1 MHFASGVFMTIS
13 LKTSLMATI
22 VALLLMTCGLG
33 WVAVSQLSA
42 ANDRISEFADH
53 KLPLVRSLGEIRYAT
68 TRLRVRSAR
77 LAQITD
83 AGERQKAKDLADQS
97 IADVD
102 KAVAEYASLI
112 TALPKQQEV
121 LAAFKANWPTY
132 VSMHNDIYQKMVDG
146 KPDEASAILNKT
158 SQPPFNAVIAALQS
172 GIDQINA
179 DTAVAQAE
187 AVADYRSAFILT
199 AGTITAGLVLAL
211 GALAFVF
218 YGVVRP
224 LHRITD
230 AMGEVAGGNLSAA
243 IPHADA
249 KNEIGKMAGTLKVFR
264 DGLMETERLRLASVE
279 AEAHNRERLVAERAA
294 IADRFEAAMGALAE
308 GFVHSSSE
316 VADAARNLASTAEET
331 SRQAQAVAGAAETAS
346 ENVQTVAA
354 GTEELSASVRE
365 ITTQVTR
372 SADIARSAAGEAQRS
387 SENVKALSASAQGIG
402 EVVELIRAI
411 AEQTNLLA
419 LNATIEAARAG
430 EMGKGFAV
438 VASEVKNLAGQTAK
452 ATEEIASKIQEMQAA
467 TSVTVDSISLIVS
480 TIGTIQGVTQSIA
493 GAVEEQGAATTE
505 IAGNTHKAANGA
517 SDVTENISGVGTAAE
532 MTGSAATQLMSLS
545 GALQTQAADLKGE
558 VANFV
563 KSLRTA

>member
-1 MHFASGVFMTIS
+1 MTIS

-22 VALLLMTCGLG
+22 IALLLMTCGLG

-42 ANDRISEFADH
+42 ANERISEFAEH

-97 IADVD
+97 IGDVD
-102 KAVAEYASLI
+102 KAVAEYAGLI
-112 TALPKQQEV
+112 AGLPKQQEV
-121 LAAFKANWPTY
+121 LDAFKANWPTY
-132 VSMHNDIYQKMVDG
+132 VGMHNDIYQTMVDG
-146 KPDEASAILNKT
+146 KAEAASTLLNKT

-172 GIDQINA
+172 GIDQVDA
-179 DTAVAQAE
+179 DVAAAQAE
-187 AVADYRSAFILT
+187 TVAAYRHAFALT
-199 AGTITAGLVLAL
+199 VGTIAAGIVLAL

-224 LHRITD
+224 LHRITT
-230 AMGEVAGGNLSAA
+230 AMAGVAGGNLSTPIPYAA
-243 IPHADA
+243 AR
-249 KNEIGKMAGTLKVFR
+249 NEIGEMASTLQVFR
-264 DGLMETERLRLASVE
+264 DGLTETERLRLAAVE
-279 AEAHNRERLVAERAA
+279 AETRNRERLAAERAA
-294 IADRFEAAMGALAE
+294 IADHFETAMGALAE
-308 GFVHSSSE
+308 GFVHSSGE

-365 ITTQVTR
+365 ITTQVTK
-372 SADIARSAAGEAQRS
+372 SADIARSAAKEAHRS
-387 SENVKALSASAQGIG
+387 NENVKALSASAQGIG

-452 ATEEIASKIQEMQAA
+452 ATEEIARKIQEMQAA
-467 TSVTVDSISLIVS
+467 TSVTVDSISLIVT
-480 TIGTIQGVTQSIA
+480 TIGTIQEVTQSIA
-493 GAVEEQGAATTE
+493 SAVEEQGAATTE
-505 IAGNTHKAANGA
+505 IAGNTHRAAGGT
-517 SDVTENISGVGTAAE
+517 SDVTQNIAGVGTAAE

-545 GALQTQAADLKGE
+545 GALQTQAARLKDE
-558 VANFV
+558 VAGFV
-563 KSLRTA
+563 TGLRSA

>member
-1 MHFASGVFMTIS
+1 MTIS

-22 VALLLMTCGLG
+22 IALLLMTCGLG

-42 ANDRISEFADH
+42 ANERITEFADH

-97 IADVD
+97 IGDVD
-102 KAVAEYASLI
+102 KAVTEYSGLI
-112 TALPKQQEV
+112 AGLPKQQEV

-132 VSMHNDIYQKMVDG
+132 VEMHNDIYQKMVDG
-146 KPDEASAILNKT
+146 KADEASTILNKT

-179 DTAVAQAE
+179 DIATAQTEAIDDYNQAF
-187 AVADYRSAFILT
+187 ALT
-199 AGTITAGLVLAL
+199 AGTVAAGIVLAL
-211 GALAFVF
+211 GALAFVY

-224 LHRITD
+224 LHRITA
-230 AMGEVAGGNLSAA
+230 AMGVVAGGNLSAT
-243 IPHADA
+243 IPYAEA
-249 KNEIGKMAGTLKVFR
+249 RNEIGEMASTLKVFR
-264 DGLMETERLRLASVE
+264 DGLMETERLRLAGIE
-279 AEAHNRERLVAERAA
+279 AEKRNREQLVAERVA
-294 IADRFEAAMGALAE
+294 IADQFEAAMGTLAE
-308 GFVHSSSE
+308 GFVQSSSE
-316 VADAARNLASTAEET
+316 VADSARNLASTAEET
-331 SRQAQAVAGAAETAS
+331 SRQAQAVAGAAESAS

-365 ITTQVTR
+365 ITAQVTR
-372 SADIARSAAGEAQRS
+372 SADIAKSAAGEAQRS

-452 ATEEIASKIQEMQAA
+452 ATEEIARKIQEMQAA

-480 TIGTIQGVTQSIA
+480 TIGTIQEVTQSIA
-493 GAVEEQGAATTE
+493 GAVEEQGAATSE
-505 IAGNTHKAANGA
+505 IAGNTQRAATGA

-532 MTGSAATQLMSLS
+532 MTGSAATQLMGLS
-545 GALQTQAADLKGE
+545 GALQTQAASLKGE
-558 VANFV
+558 VTSFV
-563 KSLRTA
+563 KGLRAA

>member
-1 MHFASGVFMTIS
+1 MTIS

-22 VALLLMTCGLG
+22 IALLLMTCGLG

-42 ANDRISEFADH
+42 ANERISEFADH

-97 IADVD
+97 IGDVD
-102 KAVAEYASLI
+102 KAVAEYAGLI
-112 TALPKQQEV
+112 AGLPKQQEV
-121 LAAFKANWPTY
+121 LAAFKANWPAY
-132 VSMHNDIYQKMVDG
+132 VGMHNDIYQTMVDG
-146 KPDEASAILNKT
+146 KADEASTLLNKT

-172 GIDQINA
+172 GIDQVDA
-179 DTAVAQAE
+179 DVAAAQAE
-187 AVADYRSAFILT
+187 AVAAYRQAFALT
-199 AGTITAGLVLAL
+199 VGTIAAGIVLAL

-224 LHRITD
+224 LHRIAA
-230 AMGEVAGGNLSAA
+230 AMAGVAGGNLSTP
-243 IPHADA
+243 IPYADA
-249 KNEIGKMAGTLKVFR
+249 KNEIGEMASTLQVFR
-264 DGLMETERLRLASVE
+264 DGLTETERLRLAAVE
-279 AEAHNRERLVAERAA
+279 AETRNRERLAAERAA
-294 IADRFEAAMGALAE
+294 IADHFEAAMGALAE
-308 GFVHSSSE
+308 GFVHSSGE

-365 ITTQVTR
+365 ITTQVTK
-372 SADIARSAAGEAQRS
+372 SADIARSAAKEAHRS
-387 SENVKALSASAQGIG
+387 NENVKALSASAQGIG

-452 ATEEIASKIQEMQAA
+452 ATEEIARKIQEMQAA
-467 TSVTVDSISLIVS
+467 TSVTVDGISLIVT
-480 TIGTIQGVTQSIA
+480 TIGTIQEVTQSIA

-505 IAGNTHKAANGA
+505 IAGNTHRAAGGT
-517 SDVTENISGVGTAAE
+517 SDVTQNIAGVGTAAE

-545 GALQTQAADLKGE
+545 GALQTQAARLKDE
-558 VANFV
+558 VAGFV
-563 KSLRTA
+563 TGLRSA

>member
-1 MHFASGVFMTIS
+1 MTIS
-13 LKTSLMATI
+13 LKSSLMATI
-22 VALLLMTCGLG
+22 IALLLMTCGLG

-53 KLPLVRSLGEIRYAT
+53 KLPLVRSLGEIRYAA

-97 IADVD
+97 IADVN
-102 KAVAEYASLI
+102 KAVTEYSGLI
-112 TALPKQQEV
+112 SDLPKQQEV

-132 VSMHNDIYQKMVDG
+132 VQMHNDIYQKMVDG
-146 KPDEASAILNKT
+146 KADEASTILNKT

-179 DTAVAQAE
+179 DTAAAQAE
-187 AVADYRSAFILT
+187 AVSDYNQAFALT
-199 AGTITAGLVLAL
+199 VSTIAVGLVLAL

-224 LHRITD
+224 LHRITA
-230 AMGEVAGGNLSAA
+230 AMGGVASGNLSTS
-243 IPHADA
+243 IPYANA
-249 KNEIGKMAGTLKVFR
+249 KNEIGEMASTLKVFR
-264 DGLMETERLRLASVE
+264 DGLMETERLRLASAE
-279 AEAHNRERLVAERAA
+279 AETRNRERLVAERIA
-294 IADRFEAAMGALAE
+294 IADRFEAAMGTLSD

-316 VADAARNLASTAEET
+316 VADSARNLASTAEET
-331 SRQAQAVAGAAETAS
+331 SRQAQAVAGAAEAAS

-387 SENVKALSASAQGIG
+387 TDNVKALSASAQGIG

-452 ATEEIASKIQEMQAA
+452 ATEEIARKIQEMQAA

-480 TIGTIQGVTQSIA
+480 TIGTIQEVTQSIA
-493 GAVEEQGAATTE
+493 GAVEEQGAATSE

-517 SDVTENISGVGTAAE
+517 RDVTENISGVGTAAE

-545 GALQTQAADLKGE
+545 DALQTQAASLKGE
-558 VANFV
+558 VASFV
-563 KSLRTA
+563 KGLRAA

>member
-1 MHFASGVFMTIS
+1 MTIS

-22 VALLLMTCGLG
+22 ISLLLMTCGLG

-42 ANDRISEFADH
+42 ANERISEFADH

-97 IADVD
+97 IGDVD
-102 KAVAEYASLI
+102 KAVAEYAGLI
-112 TALPKQQEV
+112 AGLPKQQEV
-121 LAAFKANWPTY
+121 LDAFKTNWPTY
-132 VSMHNDIYQKMVDG
+132 VAMHNDIYQAMADG
-146 KPDEASAILNKT
+146 KAEEASTLLNKT

-172 GIDQINA
+172 GIDQVDA
-179 DTAVAQAE
+179 DVAAAQTE
-187 AVADYRSAFILT
+187 AVAAYSEAFALT
-199 AGTITAGLVLAL
+199 VGTIAAGIVLAL

-224 LHRITD
+224 LHRITA
-230 AMGEVAGGNLSAA
+230 AMAGVAGGNLSTP
-243 IPHADA
+243 IPYADA
-249 KNEIGKMAGTLKVFR
+249 RNEIGEMASTLQVFR
-264 DGLMETERLRLASVE
+264 DGLTETERLRLAAVE
-279 AEAHNRERLVAERAA
+279 AETHNRQRLAAERAA
-294 IADRFEAAMGALAE
+294 IADHFEAAMGALAE
-308 GFVHSSSE
+308 GFVHSSGE

-365 ITTQVTR
+365 ITTQVTK
-372 SADIARSAAGEAQRS
+372 SADIARSAAKEAQRS
-387 SENVKALSASAQGIG
+387 NENVKALSASAQGIG

-452 ATEEIASKIQEMQAA
+452 ATEEIARKIQEMQAA
-467 TSVTVDSISLIVS
+467 TSVTVDGISLIVT
-480 TIGTIQGVTQSIA
+480 TIGTIQEVTQSIA

-505 IAGNTHKAANGA
+505 IAGNTQRAAGGT
-517 SDVTENISGVGTAAE
+517 SDVTQNIAGVGTAAE
-532 MTGSAATQLMSLS
+532 MTGSAATQLMGLS
-545 GALQTQAADLKGE
+545 GALQTQAARLKDE
-558 VANFV
+558 VAGFV
-563 KSLRTA
+563 TGLRSA

>member
-1 MHFASGVFMTIS
+1 MTFS
-13 LKTSLMATI
+13 LKSSLVATI
-22 VALLLMTCGLG
+22 IVLLLMTCGLG

-42 ANDRISEFADH
+42 ANERISEFADH
-53 KLPLVRSLGEIRYAT
+53 KLPLVRSLGEIRYAA

-83 AGERQKAKDLADQS
+83 ATERQKAKGLADQS
-97 IADVD
+97 ISDVD
-102 KAVAEYASLI
+102 KAVVEYSGLI
-112 TALPKQQEV
+112 ADLPKQQEV

-132 VSMHNDIYQKMVDG
+132 VQMHNDIYQKMVDG
-146 KPDEASAILNKT
+146 KADEASTLLNKT
-158 SQPPFNAVIAALQS
+158 SQPPFNAVITALQS

-179 DTAVAQAE
+179 DTATAQAE
-187 AVADYRSAFILT
+187 AIADYNQAFVVTASTVT
-199 AGTITAGLVLAL
+199 AGIALAL

-224 LHRITD
+224 LHRITA
-230 AMGEVAGGNLSAA
+230 AMGGVAGGDLSTS
-243 IPHADA
+243 IPYANA
-249 KNEIGKMAGTLKVFR
+249 KNEIGEMATTLKVFR
-264 DGLMETERLRLASVE
+264 DGLMETERLRLAGAE
-279 AEAHNRERLVAERAA
+279 AETRNRERLVAERVA
-294 IADRFEAAMGALAE
+294 IADRFETAMGALAE
-308 GFVHSSSE
+308 GFVHSSGD
-316 VADAARNLASTAEET
+316 VADSARNLASTAEET

-372 SADIARSAAGEAQRS
+372 SADIARTAAGEAQRS
-387 SENVKALSASAQGIG
+387 SENVKTLSASAQSIG

-452 ATEEIASKIQEMQAA
+452 ATEEIARKIQEMQAA
-467 TSVTVDSISLIVS
+467 TSVTVDSISLIVA
-480 TIGTIQGVTQSIA
+480 TIGTIQEVTQSIA
-493 GAVEEQGAATTE
+493 GAVEEQGAATSE
-505 IAGNTHKAANGA
+505 IAGNTHRAASGA
-517 SDVTENISGVGTAAE
+517 RDVTENISGVGTAAE

-545 GALQTQAADLKGE
+545 GALETQAASLKGE
-558 VANFV
+558 VTSFV
-563 KSLRTA
+563 KGLRAA

>member
-1 MHFASGVFMTIS
+1 MTIS

-22 VALLLMTCGLG
+22 IALLLMTCGLG

-42 ANDRISEFADH
+42 SNERISEFADH
-53 KLPLVRSLGEIRYAT
+53 RLPLVRSLGEIRYAT

-97 IADVD
+97 IGDVD
-102 KAVAEYASLI
+102 KAVTVYSSLI
-112 TALPKQQEV
+112 TDLPKQQEV

-132 VSMHNDIYQKMVDG
+132 VQMHNDIYQKMVDG
-146 KPDEASAILNKT
+146 KADEASTILNKT

-172 GIDQINA
+172 GIDQVNA
-179 DTAVAQAE
+179 DVSAAQAE
-187 AVADYRSAFILT
+187 AVADYQQAFTLT
-199 AGTITAGLVLAL
+199 ASTIAAGIVLAL

-224 LHRITD
+224 LHRITA
-230 AMGEVAGGNLSAA
+230 AMGDVAGGNLSTS
-243 IPHADA
+243 IPYATA
-249 KNEIGKMAGTLKVFR
+249 RNEIGEMAATLKVFR
-264 DGLMETERLRLASVE
+264 DGLMETERLRLAGAE
-279 AEAHNRERLVAERAA
+279 AETRNRERLVAERVA
-294 IADRFEAAMGALAE
+294 IADRFETAMGALAE
-308 GFVHSSSE
+308 GFVHSSSD
-316 VADAARNLASTAEET
+316 VADSARNLASTAEET
-331 SRQAQAVAGAAETAS
+331 SRQAQAVAGAAESAS
-346 ENVQTVAA
+346 ENVETVAA

-372 SADIARSAAGEAQRS
+372 SADIARNAAGEAQRS

-452 ATEEIASKIQEMQAA
+452 ATEEIARKIQEMQAA

-480 TIGTIQGVTQSIA
+480 TIGTIQEVTQSIA
-493 GAVEEQGAATTE
+493 GAVEEQGAATSE

-517 SDVTENISGVGTAAE
+517 RDVTENISGVGTAAE

-545 GALQTQAADLKGE
+545 DALQAQAASLKGE
-558 VANFV
+558 VTSFV
-563 KSLRTA
+563 KGLRAA

>member
-1 MHFASGVFMTIS
+1 MNVS
-13 LKTSLMATI
+13 LKSSLMATI
-22 VALLLMTCGLG
+22 IALLLMTCGLG

-42 ANDRISEFADH
+42 ANERISEFADH

-97 IADVD
+97 ISDVD
-102 KAVAEYASLI
+102 KAVATYSGLI
-112 TALPKQQEV
+112 ADLPKQQEV
-121 LAAFKANWPTY
+121 LATFKVNWPTY
-132 VSMHNDIYQKMVDG
+132 VQMHNDIYQKMVDG
-146 KPDEASAILNKT
+146 KPDEASTILNKT
-158 SQPPFNAVIAALQS
+158 SQPPFNAVIAALQT

-179 DTAVAQAE
+179 DIAQAQTE
-187 AVADYRSAFILT
+187 AVDDYNQAFVLT
-199 AGTITAGLVLAL
+199 AGTVAAGLVLAL

-224 LHRITD
+224 LHRITA
-230 AMGEVAGGNLSAA
+230 AMGDVASGDLSAT
-243 IPHADA
+243 IPYANA
-249 KNEIGKMAGTLKVFR
+249 KNEIGEMASTLKVFR
-264 DGLMETERLRLASVE
+264 DGLMEAERLRVESIE
-279 AEAHNRERLVAERAA
+279 AEARNKERLVAERVA
-294 IADRFEAAMGALAE
+294 IADQFETTMGTLAE
-308 GFVHSSSE
+308 GFAHSSSE
-316 VADAARNLASTAEET
+316 VADSARNLASTAEET
-331 SRQAQAVAGAAETAS
+331 SRQAQAVTGAAETAS
-346 ENVQTVAA
+346 DNVETVAA

-365 ITTQVTR
+365 ITAQVTK
-372 SADIARSAAGEAQRS
+372 SADIARNAAGEAQRS
-387 SENVKALSASAQGIG
+387 SENVKALSASAQSIG

-452 ATEEIASKIQEMQAA
+452 ATEEIATKIQEMQAA
-467 TSVTVDSISLIVS
+467 TTVTVDSISMIVS
-480 TIGTIQGVTQSIA
+480 TIGTIQEVTQSIA
-493 GAVEEQGAATTE
+493 GAVEEQGAATSE

-517 SDVTENISGVGTAAE
+517 RDVTENISGVGTAAE

-545 GALQTQAADLKGE
+545 NALQSQAASLKGE
-558 VANFV
+558 VASFV
-563 KSLRTA
+563 KGLRAA

>member
-1 MHFASGVFMTIS
+1 MNVS
-13 LKTSLMATI
+13 LKSSLMATI
-22 VALLLMTCGLG
+22 IALLLMTCGLG

-42 ANDRISEFADH
+42 ANERISEFADH

-97 IADVD
+97 IGDVD
-102 KAVAEYASLI
+102 KAVAAYSGLI
-112 TALPKQQEV
+112 TNLPKQQEV
-121 LAAFKANWPTY
+121 LATFKSNWPTY
-132 VSMHNDIYQKMVDG
+132 VQMHNDIYQKMVDG
-146 KPDEASAILNKT
+146 KSDEASTILNKT
-158 SQPPFNAVIAALQS
+158 SQPPFNAVIAALQT

-179 DTAVAQAE
+179 DIAQAQTE
-187 AVADYRSAFILT
+187 AVDDYNQAFSLT
-199 AGTITAGLVLAL
+199 AGTVAVGLVLAL

-224 LHRITD
+224 LHRITA
-230 AMGEVAGGNLSAA
+230 AMGGVAGGDLSAT
-243 IPHADA
+243 IPYANA
-249 KNEIGKMAGTLKVFR
+249 KNEIGEMASTLKVFR
-264 DGLMETERLRLASVE
+264 DGLMEAERLRLAGIE
-279 AEAHNRERLVAERAA
+279 AETRNKERLVAERIA
-294 IADRFEAAMGALAE
+294 IADHFETAMGTLAE

-316 VADAARNLASTAEET
+316 VADSARNLASTAEET
-331 SRQAQAVAGAAETAS
+331 SRQAQAVTGAAETAS
-346 ENVQTVAA
+346 DNVETVAA

-365 ITTQVTR
+365 ITAQVTK
-372 SADIARSAAGEAQRS
+372 SADIARNAAGEAQRS
-387 SENVKALSASAQGIG
+387 TENVKALSASAQSIG

-438 VASEVKNLAGQTAK
+438 VAAEVKNLAGQTAK
-452 ATEEIASKIQEMQAA
+452 ATEEIARKIQEMQTA
-467 TSVTVDSISLIVS
+467 TSVTVDSISMIVS
-480 TIGTIQGVTQSIA
+480 TIGTIQEVTQSIA
-493 GAVEEQGAATTE
+493 GAVEEQGAATSE

-517 SDVTENISGVGTAAE
+517 RDVTENISGVGTAAE

-545 GALQTQAADLKGE
+545 GALQSQATSLKDE
-558 VANFV
+558 VASFV
-563 KSLRTA
+563 KGLRAA

>member
-1 MHFASGVFMTIS
+1 MTIS

-42 ANDRISEFADH
+42 ANERISEFADH

-102 KAVAEYASLI
+102 KAVTEFAGLI
-112 TALPKQQEV
+112 ADLPKQQEV

-132 VSMHNDIYQKMVDG
+132 VAMHNDIYQKMVDG

-187 AVADYRSAFILT
+187 AVADYRSAFVLT

-264 DGLMETERLRLASVE
+264 DGLMETERLRLASAE
-279 AEAHNRERLVAERAA
+279 AEASNRERLIAERAA
-294 IADRFEAAMGALAE
+294 IADRFEEAMGTLAE

-372 SADIARSAAGEAQRS
+372 SADIARTAAGEAQRS

-563 KSLRTA
+563 KSLRAG

>member
-1 MHFASGVFMTIS
+1 MTIS

-22 VALLLMTCGLG
+22 IALLLMTCGLG

-42 ANDRISEFADH
+42 ANERISEFADH

-97 IADVD
+97 IGDVD
-102 KAVAEYASLI
+102 KAVAEYAGLI
-112 TALPKQQEV
+112 AGLPKQQEV

-132 VSMHNDIYQKMVDG
+132 VGMHNDIYQKMVDG
-146 KPDEASAILNKT
+146 KADEASTLLNKT

-172 GIDQINA
+172 GIDQVDA
-179 DTAVAQAE
+179 DVAAAQAE
-187 AVADYRSAFILT
+187 AVTDYRQAFALT
-199 AGTITAGLVLAL
+199 VGTIAAGIVLAL

-224 LHRITD
+224 LHRIAA
-230 AMGEVAGGNLSAA
+230 AMAGVAGGDLSTS
-243 IPHADA
+243 IPYADA
-249 KNEIGKMAGTLKVFR
+249 KNEIGEMASTLKVFR
-264 DGLMETERLRLASVE
+264 DGLTEAEQLRLAGAE
-279 AEAHNRERLVAERAA
+279 AETRNRERLIAERAA
-294 IADRFEAAMGALAE
+294 IADHFETAMGTLAG
-308 GFVHSSSE
+308 GFVQSSDE

-346 ENVQTVAA
+346 ENMQTVAA

-372 SADIARSAAGEAQRS
+372 SADIARSAAKEAQRS
-387 SENVKALSASAQGIG
+387 NDNVKALSASAQGIG

-452 ATEEIASKIQEMQAA
+452 ATEEIARKIQEMQAA
-467 TSVTVDSISLIVS
+467 TSVTVDSISLIVT
-480 TIGTIQGVTQSIA
+480 TIGTIQEVTQSIA

-505 IAGNTHKAANGA
+505 IAGNTQRAASGA
-517 SDVTENISGVGTAAE
+517 NDVTGNIAGVGTAAE
-532 MTGSAATQLMSLS
+532 MTGSAATQLMALS
-545 GALQTQAADLKGE
+545 GALQTQAARLKDE
-558 VANFV
+558 VAGFV
-563 KSLRTA
+563 TGLRSA